1 MKEDKYITYLKQYK
15 DANGDINTIPRN
27 SIVLF
32 EGETLKIGEFIA
44 SIRKQHRLY
53 LAASSKKG
61 CQSPLAI
68 SRYQALDELDFG
80 LGTSHCYATTTSRK
94 RYYVKFYNCLL

>member
-1 MKEDKYITYLKQYK
+1 MKEDKYIKYLKQYK
-15 DANGDINTIPRN
+15 DTNGDINTIPRN

-53 LAASSKKG
+53 LAASSKKAANHHS
-61 CQSPLAI
+61 QLV
-68 SRYQALDELDFG
+68 
-80 LGTSHCYATTTSRK
+80 ATK
-94 RYYVKFYNCLL
+94 H